1 MCAWQ
6 DLAAQLAAAAG
17 GHAAGPVAPAEDNA
31 ALRKELAELEAQ
43 LAAVVAEANRL
54 QDENLDLSVAVAA
67 HSCDTAKLEEMA
79 EVLEVTHAYFTS
91 PAQWLQ
97 LLHDN
102 LVLDHQ

>member
-31 ALRKELAELEAQ
+31 ALRKELAELETQ
-43 LAAVVAEANRL
+43 LAALAAEANRL

-67 HSCDTAKLEEMA
+67 HRCDTAKLEEMA
-79 EVLEVTHAYFTS
+79 EVLEVTHASFTC
-91 PAQWLQ
+91 PAQ
-97 LLHDN
+97 
-102 LVLDHQ
+102 